1 MSRQTL
7 EELQRFKSARA
18 LPTWDRTLEALLAL
32 ADSNHT
38 DKP

>member
-7 EELQRFKSARA
+7 EDLQRFKSAHA
-18 LPTWDRTLEALLAL
+18 LPTWDRTLEALLAR
-32 ADSNHT
+32 AGTDNT